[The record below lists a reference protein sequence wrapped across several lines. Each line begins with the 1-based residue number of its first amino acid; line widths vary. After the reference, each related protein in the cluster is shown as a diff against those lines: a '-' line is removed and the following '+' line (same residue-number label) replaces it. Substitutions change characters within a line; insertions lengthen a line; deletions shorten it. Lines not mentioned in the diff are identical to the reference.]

1 MNQDLVDQV
10 LEQIKRDVEMD
21 DMTAIEELIKDIP
34 EENLNAYLP
43 EKF

>member
-1 MNQDLVDQV
+1 MNQELIDQV

-21 DMTAIEELIKDIP
+21 DMTAIEELIKDIQ

-43 EKF
+43 E